1 MKHCWLVLS
10 RKFISEQQAFAAMRC
25 LALEALG
32 SRWYLCRFR
41 PRIVPISPSL
51 RWMASSE
58 QIEDKSLKKAR
69 WKEEQL
75 KRTEARLR
83 KKRVFNTRLDGST
96 KTYDKKP
103 LPITKLDGP
112 YESYTLVPFEEE
124 RVERKREAKL
134 NRRLKELWETYLENM
149 LLGANA
155 EREAALARD
164 GRLSLRLPER
174 EMEMR
179 GLAICGLRFDRTW
192 GAVSVGKT
200 VQVDKR
206 IYMTNI
212 MLYFLRFR

>member
-1 MKHCWLVLS
+1 
-10 RKFISEQQAFAAMRC
+10 MRC

-32 SRWYLCRFR
+32 SRWYLCSFR
-41 PRIVPISPSL
+41 PRIVPTSPCV

-103 LPITKLDGP
+103 SPITKVDGP
-112 YESYTLVPFEEE
+112 YKGYTLVPFEEE

-164 GRLSLRLPER
+164 GRLSLRLPEK

-200 VQVDKR
+200 VQVDKP

>member
-1 MKHCWLVLS
+1 
-10 RKFISEQQAFAAMRC
+10 MRC

-41 PRIVPISPSL
+41 PRIVPISSSL

-58 QIEDKSLKKAR
+58 QIEDKSLRKAR

-83 KKRVFNTRLDGST
+83 KKRVFNTRLDGTT

-103 LPITKLDGP
+103 SPIAKLDGP
-112 YESYTLVPFEEE
+112 YKGYTLVHFEEE

-134 NRRLKELWETYLENM
+134 KRRMKELWETYLENM

-179 GLAICGLRFDRTW
+179 GLAICGLRFDRSW
-192 GAVSVGKT
+192 GTGGCFKCIKS
-200 VQVDKR
+200 
-206 IYMTNI
+206 
-212 MLYFLRFR
+212 

>member
-1 MKHCWLVLS
+1 
-10 RKFISEQQAFAAMRC
+10 
-25 LALEALG
+25 
-32 SRWYLCRFR
+32 
-41 PRIVPISPSL
+41 
-51 RWMASSE
+51 MASSE

-112 YESYTLVPFEEE
+112 YKGYTLVPFEEE

-179 GLAICGLRFDRTW
+179 GLAICGLRFDRSW

-200 VQVDKR
+200 VQVDKQ
-206 IYMTNI
+206 ICITNM
-212 MLYFLRFR
+212 MLYYFRFR